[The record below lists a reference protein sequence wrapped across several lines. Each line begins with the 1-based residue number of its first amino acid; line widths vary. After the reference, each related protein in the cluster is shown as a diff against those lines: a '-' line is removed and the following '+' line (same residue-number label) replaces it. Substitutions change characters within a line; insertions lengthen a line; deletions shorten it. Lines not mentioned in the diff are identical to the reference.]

1 MRATKG
7 SAKKAQWI
15 QRVKEKKQARR
26 CSSSPSS
33 FVPSSPVSRLGHVL
47 LQAQAERVET
57 PGGGEP
63 AGAELEAEVLEG
75 EGAHGRFRGGVV
87 HFVFFVG
94 LEVERREQ
102 RRRWLVCGGGKQ
114 LFFLRSSSSPSP
126 FE

>member
-63 AGAELEAEVLEG
+63 AGAELEAEV
-75 EGAHGRFRGGVV
+75 AHLRAAALALRGDERVPEALHLRAAGFRDAA
-87 HFVFFVG
+87 
-94 LEVERREQ
+94 LA
-102 RRRWLVCGGGKQ
+102 
-114 LFFLRSSSSPSP
+114 
-126 FE
+126 